1 TGHFVD
7 LPREGLV
14 ISKKLAQVLEVTAGQ
29 TVRVEALQDKR
40 PVIDVPVVEL
50 LDDISGLNAY
60 MDIDALNRM
69 MHEGQMVTGAM
80 VTTDPL
86 YTPAIYKRL
95 KETPHVAS
103 VTIRQATVD
112 SFRSTVGK
120 NMMHM
125 RMINLSFAII
135 IALGVVYNGAR
146 ISLSERSRELATL
159 RVIGFTRREIS
170 TILLGEIG
178 TVTLLGIPFG
188 LIMGNGCAWMLCFFL
203 DQEVFRFP
211 FVIANSTY
219 GLAAATVL
227 AASIG

>member
-1 TGHFVD
+1 
-7 LPREGLV
+7 
-14 ISKKLAQVLEVTAGQ
+14 
-29 TVRVEALQDKR
+29 VEALQDKR
-40 PVIDVPVVEL
+40 PVAAVMIAEL

-60 MDIDALNRM
+60 MDIDALNRL
-69 MHEGQMVTGAM
+69 MHEGQLVSGAM
-80 VTTDPL
+80 LTTDPL
-86 YTPAIYKRL
+86 YMPVIYRKL

-103 VTIRQATVD
+103 VTIRQASVD
-112 SFRSTVGK
+112 SFRNTVAK
-120 NMMHM
+120 NMLHM
-125 RMINLSFAII
+125 RMINLSFSII

-159 RVIGFTRREIS
+159 RVIGFTKREIS

-188 LIMGNGCAWMLCFFL
+188 LVMGNYFAWMLCFFL

-219 GLAAATVL
+219 GLAAGTVL
-227 AASIG
+227 AASIGSALLVRRKLDDLDLIGVLKSRE